1 MKHERKPMAYGT
13 RMSKRYGGGRMKA
26 STGKFVKGVGKGA
39 KAAARGIYKA
49 KTGPIQIASKISEL
63 VAPQSKLTKA
73 LSKAATPFN
82 EGGRVAKGH
91 GGESKKSGAYSSI
104 SDMEKDC
111 NKRVGYNESL
121 KSKEDK

>member
-1 MKHERKPMAYGT
+1 MAYG
-13 RMSKRYGGGRMKA
+13 REAMMGGGDMYRM
-26 STGKFVKGVGKGA
+26 
-39 KAAARGIYKA
+39 
-49 KTGPIQIASKISEL
+49 
-63 VAPQSKLTKA
+63 
-73 LSKAATPFN
+73 
-82 EGGRVAKGH
+82 AKGH